1 MGGKSV
7 AWYLGLAVGILLVAV
22 VGIIWT
28 KVKEKR
34 GEKPGEYDER
44 QMAQRGIAFQ
54 RAYFTLL
61 VLLVLNGVVSG
72 AMEWQ
77 WAEPG
82 VDSFLCMFVSVVV
95 FVVEC
100 IRRDAYF
107 TVSQTPRSGIIIFT
121 IVTLCQV
128 PATIMHAVDGDFI
141 ADGRVTLAVLNPAC
155 MVVFAIVLIAVLI
168 KLRREKRED
177 EE

>member
-1 MGGKSV
+1 MNESISYYAGF
-7 AWYLGLAVGILLVAV
+7 AVGILVVLAV
-22 VGIIWT
+22 CIAL
-28 KVKEKR
+28 KR
-34 GEKPGEYDER
+34 KMLHSGKTPADYDER
-44 QMAQRGIAFQ
+44 QQAQRGIAF
-54 RAYFTLL
+54 RHAYLTLL
-61 VLLVLNGVVSG
+61 VLLLANSILTGVLDRP
-72 AMEWQ
+72 
-77 WAEPG
+77 WAQPG
-82 VDSFLCMFVSVVV
+82 VEAFVLAMVSLVV

-107 TVSQTPRSGIIIFT
+107 TVSQTPRSSIIIFT